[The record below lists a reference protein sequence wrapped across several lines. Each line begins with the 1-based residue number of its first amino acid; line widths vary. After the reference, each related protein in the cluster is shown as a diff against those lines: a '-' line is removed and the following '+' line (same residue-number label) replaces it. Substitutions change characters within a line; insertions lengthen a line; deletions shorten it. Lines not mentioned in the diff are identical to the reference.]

1 MHEDVGSHEGGV
13 SEQTSVDVVGLLACL
28 VLERGRTLQLTE
40 VSVHIEVEIELQH
53 LTHVA
58 LHIDRSLLGIDTT
71 RQVFGEDGI
80 RTTDDIIGMRMSR
93 QRMPVCDEE
102 IAVILILHLREGTY
116 STEVVT

>member
-1 MHEDVGSHEGGV
+1 M
-13 SEQTSVDVVGLLACL
+13 
-28 VLERGRTLQLTE
+28 
-40 VSVHIEVEIELQH
+40 EVEIELQH

-58 LHIDRSLLGIDTT
+58 LHIDRSLLGVDTT
-71 RQVFGEDGI
+71 RQVFSEDGI

-93 QRMPVCDEE
+93 QRMPVSDEE